1 MSYYFPSTT
10 RWQQTVRWLLI
21 MGVVFGLSWSVVTF
35 TRMSTEVAVLW
46 PTNGII
52 LGICLLVPSRL
63 AGQTLLAAF
72 AGNLA
77 MSLVVRAEAW
87 GAGLALA
94 NLVEMGLAWFALR
107 RIVRQ
112 YPNLGHPE
120 VLWRFSVFGVLL
132 APIVS
137 GLIAASLISWEYGGV
152 DFVEVFAS
160 WWASHALGMAL
171 FAPLVVT
178 FRPQEWKEHLTRA
191 RLASALLPW
200 VVLVGGCLGVFFQTH
215 YPLLF
220 LIFPPLLW
228 LVFRWGFAG
237 ASLGVLTI
245 AVIGFPLTY
254 FGMGPS
260 MLIQGASVNQR
271 FLMMQV
277 FMGVALLS
285 TLPVGMVLD
294 HRNRLMARLKRRE
307 SELEYLA
314 SHDPLTKLLNR
325 RGLKE
330 ALERELKIAQ
340 DSCLPVSLVVMDV
353 DFFKAYNDTYGH
365 PMGDDCLAWLAG
377 EIALTAEPL
386 RGSSGRQGG
395 EEFAVVLP
403 GLTCSQAHR
412 WADVLRQRV
421 ADQHREHLGAP
432 LQRLTLSLGVACLVP
447 EKEETLGAA
456 AALLNKTAD
465 RALYVAKEEGRNQAQ
480 VLQVRPSTGQAWCP
494 MVGSR
499 ID

>member
-1 MSYYFPSTT
+1 MSYLLPINN
-10 RWQQTVRWLLI
+10 RWQQTVRLLLI
-21 MGVVFGLSWSVVTF
+21 AGVVFGLSCAVISF
-35 TRMSTEVAVLW
+35 TRMTTEVAVLW
-46 PTNGII
+46 PINGII

-77 MSLVVRAEAW
+77 MSLVTRNEVW
-87 GAGLALA
+87 GVGLALA

-107 RIVRQ
+107 QIVNQ

-120 VLWRFSVFGVLL
+120 VLWRFSVFGVVL

-137 GLIAASLISWEYGGV
+137 GAIAAALITWRYAHG
-152 DFVEVFAS
+152 DFMEVFAS

-178 FRPQEWKEHLTRA
+178 FRPEEWKAQLTRE

-200 VVLVGGCLGVFFQTH
+200 VVLVGVCLGVFFQTS

-220 LIFPPLLW
+220 LIFPPLIW

-237 ASLGVLTI
+237 ASLGVLTV
-245 AVIGFPLTY
+245 ALVCFPLTY

-260 MLIQGASVNQR
+260 MLMPAASMNQR

-277 FMGVALLS
+277 FMGIALLS

-294 HRNRLMARLKRRE
+294 HRNRLLARLRRRE
-307 SELEYLA
+307 AELEFLA

-325 RGLKE
+325 RGLKDVLQGE
-330 ALERELKIAQ
+330 FLHAQ
-340 DSCLPVSLVVMDV
+340 SACLPVSLVVMDV
-353 DFFKAYNDTYGH
+353 DFFKNYNDTYGH
-365 PMGDDCLAWLAG
+365 PTGDECLTWLAG
-377 EIALTAEPL
+377 EILATAQSVQ
-386 RGSSGRQGG
+386 GKSGRQGG

-403 GLTCSQAHR
+403 GLTCSQAR
-412 WADVLRQRV
+412 EWAEVLRQRV
-421 ADQHREHLGAP
+421 DGQGREHLGAP
-432 LQRLTLSLGVACLVP
+432 LRRLTISVGVACLVP
-447 EKEETLGAA
+447 GREESLESV

-465 RALYVAKEEGRNQAQ
+465 RALYQAKEEGRNRVQ
-480 VLQVRPSTGQAWCP
+480 VLSARGIMAGQ
-494 MVGSR
+494 G
-499 ID
+499 

>member
-1 MSYYFPSTT
+1 MRPTGRLPVSYLLPSSR
-10 RWQQTVRWLLI
+10 RWQQLVRLLVVA
-21 MGVVFGLSWSVVTF
+21 GVVFGVAWAVVAF

-46 PTNGII
+46 PINGVI
-52 LGICLLVPSRL
+52 LGICLLIPSRL

-77 MSLVVRAEAW
+77 MAWVVRNEPW

-94 NLVEMGLAWFALR
+94 NLVEMGFAWFALR
-107 RIVRQ
+107 RIVNQ

-137 GLIAASLISWEYGGV
+137 GSIAASLISMEFGSV
-152 DFVEVFAS
+152 DFRDVFAS

-178 FRPQEWKEHLTRA
+178 FRPDEWKAQLTRE

-200 VVLVGGCLGVFFQTH
+200 VVLAGVSLGVFFQTR

-220 LIFPPLLW
+220 LIFPPLIW

-237 ASLGVLTI
+237 ASLGVLTV
-245 AVIGFPLTY
+245 AAIGFPLTY
-254 FGMGPS
+254 FEMGPS
-260 MLIQGASVNQR
+260 MLIPAATLNQR

-277 FMGVALLS
+277 FMGIALLS

-294 HRNRLMARLKRRE
+294 HRNRLLARLRRRE
-307 SELEYLA
+307 ADLEYLA

-330 ALERELKIAQ
+330 VLDKELSAARS
-340 DSCLPVSLVVMDV
+340 SCLPVSLVVLDV
-353 DFFKAYNDTYGH
+353 DFFKTYNDTYGH
-365 PMGDDCLAWLAG
+365 PMGDECLAWLAG
-377 EIALTAEPL
+377 EMTTTALALNGHP
-386 RGSSGRQGG
+386 GRQGG

-403 GLTCSQAHR
+403 GLTCSQAGE
-412 WADVLRQRV
+412 WAEVLRQRV
-421 ADQHREHLGAP
+421 ESGQREHEGAP
-432 LQRLTLSLGVACLVP
+432 LQRLTISLGVACLVP
-447 EKEETLGAA
+447 GRDESLETT
-456 AALLNKTAD
+456 AALLNKIAD
-465 RALYVAKEEGRNQAQ
+465 RALYQAKEEGRNQVK
-480 VLQVRPSTGQAWCP
+480 VLSVRNVSSGQ
-494 MVGSR
+494 G
-499 ID
+499 